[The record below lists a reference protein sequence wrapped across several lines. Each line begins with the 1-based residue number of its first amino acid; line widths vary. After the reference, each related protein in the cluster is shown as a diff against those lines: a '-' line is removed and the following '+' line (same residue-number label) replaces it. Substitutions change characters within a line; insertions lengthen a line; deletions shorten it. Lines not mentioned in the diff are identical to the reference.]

1 MSNCAPTKYNS
12 KLKSCF
18 TDDQVILLAKAYNKH
33 ISMNNLSIRRVEN
46 IAYEPINLNLDR
58 KNILRELY
66 KRFES
71 VCGSNE
77 ACISKQAF
85 MNELVDGIFE
95 EITNK
100 TFRPDGPTR
109 ATEWLSTTDI
119 NNVMKQ
125 YEDVYPDFKFLGAV
139 PLDCDEL
146 KYCSLFKIDYDKLKS
161 EGKKKLGVIFNHDKH
176 YEPGSHWV
184 ALYMDI
190 KNGSNGSIY
199 YADSA
204 GKKPIDNIIKIIEDF
219 KSQMNGRAIY
229 KYNNIRYQRDNSECG
244 VYSCNFI
251 IRMLAGETFEGI
263 ISNPLDFKSIN
274 SCRNVYFNNRPSK
287 HEPDERCDPN

>member
-1 MSNCAPTKYNS
+1 MSICAPAKYNS

-18 TDDQVILLAKAYNKH
+18 ADEEVILLAKAYNKY
-33 ISMNNLSIRRVEN
+33 ISVNNLSIKR
-46 IAYEPINLNLDR
+46 IGKLSYDPIDVNSDR
-58 KNILRELY
+58 KTILKELY

-71 VCGSNE
+71 VCNNDE
-77 ACISKQAF
+77 MCISKQAF
-85 MNELVDGIFE
+85 MDQLVDGVYD

-100 TFRPDGPTR
+100 TFRPDGPTK

-119 NNVMKQ
+119 NNIMKQ
-125 YEDVYPDFKFLGAV
+125 YENMYSDFSFLGAV

-146 KYCSLFKIDYDKLKS
+146 KYCSLFKIKYDELKLN
-161 EGKKKLGVIFNHDKH
+161 GKKKLGVIFNHDKH

-184 ALYMDI
+184 ALYIDT
-190 KNGSNGSIY
+190 NGKIY

-204 GKKPIDNIIKIIEDF
+204 GKKPIDNIVKIIDDF
-219 KSQMNGRAIY
+219 KNYSNKSLNKSPIY

-251 IRMLAGETFEGI
+251 IRMLAGETFEEI

-274 SCRNVYFNNRPSK
+274 SCRNIYFNNRPSK
-287 HEPDERCDPN
+287 HNPDDRCDPN